1 MAIRGR
7 NVKLPGFRRYIGE
20 VSQVI
25 AQEAARN
32 ITTDLIREGPWYSG
46 QFARNWAV
54 KVGDVRI
61 PATVGPENNKNERT
75 TRGPVK
81 LPTIPSLRGTGKNKN
96 VGYTIDNRTT
106 YRRIAMDLVPGRTE
120 GAREI
125 SAPRDWYRDYIEGGP
140 LKGAL
145 AEAVAAAS
153 KNPKVRGFKGGRVRD
168 NFIGPLTD
176 PDLV

>member
-1 MAIRGR
+1 MARRGR
-7 NVKLPGFRRYIGE
+7 NIKIPGFNRYIGE
-20 VSQVI
+20 VSQAI
-25 AQEAARN
+25 AQEAAQK
-32 ITTDLIREGPWYSG
+32 ITTELIDAGPWYSG

-54 KVGDVRI
+54 RVGDVRI
-61 PATVGPENNKNERT
+61 PATVEPENNKRERT

-120 GAREI
+120 GAKTI

-153 KNPKVRGFKGGRVRD
+153 KNRKVRGFKGGRVRD
-168 NFIGPLTD
+168 NFIGTLSNPELI
-176 PDLV
+176 

>member
-1 MAIRGR
+1 MARRGR
-7 NVKLPGFRRYIGE
+7 NVKIPGFNRYIGE

-32 ITTDLIREGPWYSG
+32 ITTELIDAGPWYSG

-54 KVGDVRI
+54 KVGNVSI
-61 PATVGPENNKNERT
+61 PATVEPEDNRRERT
-75 TRGPVK
+75 SRGNVK
-81 LPTIPSLRGTGKNKN
+81 APTIPSLRGTGKNKN

-120 GAREI
+120 GARII
-125 SAPRDWYRDYIEGGP
+125 SAPRDWYRDYVEAGP

-153 KNPKVRGFKGGRVRD
+153 KNPKVRGFKGSSVRG

>member
-1 MAIRGR
+1 MARRGR
-7 NVKLPGFRRYIGE
+7 NVKIPGFSRYLGE

-32 ITTDLIREGPWYSG
+32 ITTELIQEGPWYSG

-54 KVGDVRI
+54 RVGNVRI
-61 PATVGPENNKNERT
+61 PATVEPENNKRERT
-75 TRGPVK
+75 ARGNVVP
-81 LPTIPSLRGTGKNKN
+81 PTIPSLRGTGKNKN

-106 YRRIAMDLVPGRTE
+106 YRRIAMDLEPGRVE
-120 GAREI
+120 GAKTL
-125 SAPRDWYRDYIEGGP
+125 SAPRDWYRTYVEAGP

-153 KNPKVRGFKGGRVRD
+153 KDPKVRGFKG
-168 NFIGPLTD
+168 NKFIGPTGRI
-176 PDLV
+176 VNR

>member
-1 MAIRGR
+1 MARRGR
-7 NVKLPGFRRYIGE
+7 NVKIPGFNRYIGE

-32 ITTDLIREGPWYSG
+32 ITNELIKAGPWYSG

-54 KVGDVRI
+54 KVGNVSI
-61 PATVGPENNKNERT
+61 PATVRPEDRRQTDRVAIK
-75 TRGPVK
+75 P
-81 LPTIPSLRGTGKNKN
+81 PAIPSLRGTGKNKS

-120 GAREI
+120 NARII
-125 SAPRDWYRDYIEGGP
+125 SAPRDWYRDYVEAGP

-153 KNPKVRGFKGGRVRD
+153 KNRKVRGFKGGRVRD
-168 NFIGPLTD
+168 NFTGPLTE
-176 PDLV
+176 PILIR

>member
-1 MAIRGR
+1 MARRGR
-7 NVKLPGFRRYIGE
+7 NVKIPGFSRYIGE

-32 ITTDLIREGPWYSG
+32 ITTELIDAGPWYSG
-46 QFARNWAV
+46 QFANNWV
-54 KVGDVRI
+54 VRIGDVRI
-61 PATVGPENNKNERT
+61 PATVEPEDNKPTDRKA
-75 TRGPVK
+75 VK

-120 GAREI
+120 GARII

-168 NFIGPLTD
+168 NFIGPLSN
-176 PDLV
+176 PELIR

>member
-1 MAIRGR
+1 MARRGR
-7 NVKLPGFRRYIGE
+7 NVKIPGFNRYLGE

-32 ITTDLIREGPWYSG
+32 IVTELIREGPWYSG

-54 KVGDVRI
+54 RIGNVSI
-61 PATVGPENNKNERT
+61 PATVKPEDNRT
-75 TRGPVK
+75 NRTDRVSVVP
-81 LPTIPSLRGTGKNKN
+81 PTIDSLRGTGKDKS
-96 VGYTIDNRTT
+96 VGYTIDNLTT
-106 YRRIAMDLVPGRTE
+106 YRRIAMDLEPGRVE
-120 GAREI
+120 GAKTL
-125 SAPRDWYRDYIEGGP
+125 SAPRDWYRSYVEAGP

>member
-1 MAIRGR
+1 MARRGR
-7 NVKLPGFRRYIGE
+7 NVKIPGFNRYLGE

-32 ITTDLIREGPWYSG
+32 ITTELIREGPWYSG

-54 KVGDVRI
+54 KVGNVSI
-61 PATVGPENNKNERT
+61 PATVGPEDNRRERT
-75 TRGPVK
+75 SRGNVK
-81 LPTIPSLRGTGKNKN
+81 APTIPSLRGTGKNKN

-120 GAREI
+120 GAKEI
-125 SAPRDWYRDYIEGGP
+125 SAERDWYRKYVEAGP